1 MTREVIIVNS
11 MKQYFEEQN
20 KIYQMI
26 YEKGQQITENR
37 PSMVA
42 VEANLQAVVQ
52 LMKEEKLPLI
62 LLEGSQ
68 EHKMYLQ
75 E

>member
-1 MTREVIIVNS
+1 

-26 YEKGQQITENR
+26 YEKGHQITENR

-42 VEANLQAVVQ
+42 VESKLQAVVQ
-52 LMKEEKLPLI
+52 LMQEEKLPLI